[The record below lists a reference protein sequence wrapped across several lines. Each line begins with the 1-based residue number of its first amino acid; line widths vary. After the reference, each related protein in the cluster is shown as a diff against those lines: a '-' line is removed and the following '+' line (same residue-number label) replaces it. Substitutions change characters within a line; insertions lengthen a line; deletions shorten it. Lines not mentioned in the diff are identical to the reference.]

1 MNAPAPRRRP
11 IVRLPLPAQRY
22 VRQLARFEQA
32 VQRALVAHRAQP
44 ALPVGDHLYR
54 SDGRTP
60 LFYLQGLARLTRAMG
75 PGKKRIEPWLGEF
88 KEIEDRLGA
97 YDYWVVLEHNALDWG
112 VDPAV
117 SAYLAGR
124 RLQALGALE
133 YALGRFGWLT
143 YHEGAPAG
151 LGPMPERLREYLSEA
166 EWLSPKRERRRLAEF
181 LHQEAEEIQDDL
193 NSGRLQ
199 LSEVEAGVHELRR
212 KLRWI
217 PIYGHALGGK
227 VVLDTAGADGALA
240 HYVTPDQLK
249 SRFNRLP
256 RNAAET
262 KPLKL
267 HRGAFLAIGRLIA
280 EIGVLKDRALWT
292 EELTR
297 ICRVVKADANA
308 TLQRM
313 GPTAITPVQLVAQ
326 VSQLVD
332 RILLQDGALR
342 VLANHLKDQD

>member
-1 MNAPAPRRRP
+1 MNTPGPRRRP
-11 IVRLPLPAQRY
+11 VAKLPLPAQRY
-22 VRQLARFEQA
+22 LRQLARFEQA
-32 VQRALVAHRAQP
+32 AQRALAAHRAQP
-44 ALPVGDHLYR
+44 ALPIGDHLYR
-54 SDGRTP
+54 ADGRTP
-60 LFYLQGLARLTRAMG
+60 MFYLQGLARLTRAMG
-75 PGKKRIEPWLGEF
+75 PAKKCFEPWLGEF
-88 KEIEDRLGA
+88 KEVEDRLGA
-97 YDYWVVLEHNALDWG
+97 YDFWVVLERNALDWG
-112 VDPAV
+112 VDTAV
-117 SAYLAGR
+117 STHIAGR

-143 YHEGAPAG
+143 YHEGAPEG
-151 LGPMPERLREYLSEA
+151 IGPMPERLREDVTEA

-181 LHQEAEEIQDDL
+181 LHHEAEEIQDDL
-193 NSGRLQ
+193 TSGRLK

-227 VVLDTAGADGALA
+227 VVLDTAGADDALA

-280 EIGVLKDRALWT
+280 EIGMLKDRALWT

-297 ICRVVKADANA
+297 ICRLLKADTDA

-313 GPTAITPVQLVAQ
+313 GPAAIGHKQFMAE
-326 VSQLVD
+326 VSQIVD
-332 RILLQDGALR
+332 RILIQEGALR
-342 VLANHLKDQD
+342 IMAEHLREQD